1 MSETKN
7 TTYYISMDKV
17 SKGTLYTVLPAK
29 YSKLVDCFT
38 SHYDNECREVHVT
51 PKLTYDDTPKVI
63 GVTIS
68 VNYDYL
74 NGSDD
79 VYIEYCLHITKY
91 KTRLT
96 HNIRVVSGKE
106 EDNQQLET
114 IMYKDTTCMLT
125 CNKLKQ
131 IIDKCIIQVSLY

>member
-51 PKLTYDDTPKVI
+51 PKLTYDDKPKVK
-63 GVTIS
+63 GVAIS
-68 VNYDYL
+68 VNYDYVH
-74 NGSDD
+74 NSDI
-79 VYIEYCLHITKY
+79 VYIEYCLHIRKNR
-91 KTRLT
+91 TRLT
-96 HNIRVVSGKE
+96 HNIRAVTSKE

-114 IMYKDTTCMLT
+114 VMYKDTTCMLT

-131 IIDKCIIQVSLY
+131 IIDKCII